1 MNRSRQSQGDHKGC
15 LDPNRAPC
23 GHSRNLFRLN
33 RKQRERRERVTPCEV
48 GGSRECGGGRARA
61 SSRMRAARPP
71 GSSLLE
77 PPPYLA
83 LTPAPSGLGRYFA
96 GEVQKPKVRILCLR
110 RRKRLSRSQ
119 WQGRSSLQK
128 PLNSVPHLE
137 VN

>member
-1 MNRSRQSQGDHKGC
+1 MNCSRQQQGDHKGC

-23 GHSRNLFRLN
+23 GQSRHLSRLN
-33 RKQRERRERVTPCEV
+33 RKQRERRERVTP
-48 GGSRECGGGRARA
+48 
-61 SSRMRAARPP
+61 
-71 GSSLLE
+71 
-77 PPPYLA
+77 
-83 LTPAPSGLGRYFA
+83 YFA